1 MEKNELIHLQNA
13 IKKWHSKDDEH
24 LQAIFSDSKK
34 IIVEAPAGS
43 GKTRILV
50 SKVAYAIASGKL
62 PQYKRVLVLTF
73 GVSAAYKIKKDL
85 AEKLP
90 ELYSASN
97 TSIAPNQLNNKVT
110 VSNFHGFA
118 RRVLK
123 KYGYLIDGKLKEVNN
138 LESVSDAKMEDLGSL
153 NINLSEM
160 EMRWITDFS
169 DKLSEGE

>member
-62 PQYKRVLVLTF
+62 PQYKRVLVF
-73 GVSAAYKIKKDL
+73 
-85 AEKLP
+85 
-90 ELYSASN
+90 
-97 TSIAPNQLNNKVT
+97 
-110 VSNFHGFA
+110 
-118 RRVLK
+118 
-123 KYGYLIDGKLKEVNN
+123 
-138 LESVSDAKMEDLGSL
+138 
-153 NINLSEM
+153 NIWSEC
-160 EMRWITDFS
+160 RI
-169 DKLSEGE
+169 